1 MALNREQR
9 RALMRQELE
18 GEDTIVTN
26 TDPDPTP
33 VAAPIAAPQAV
44 TLTFEQ
50 LKELIALA
58 SQGGNAGIGDQIAT
72 AIQSNRQP
80 KPETYLTGGYHEQ
93 SHYHPAGVDAPKP
106 TLTYELFFGVWDATT
121 GRAQTAYPIDG
132 AQMRDDEIAAM
143 NTITPGTHVVTRND
157 GTKVQCRVV
166 PITNAMGET
175 FRLVLAF
182 DPLVFSKESKN
193 SLPPL
198 VALAQQLTGT
208 AVAA

>member
-18 GEDTIVTN
+18 GEDTIVAN

-33 VAAPIAAPQAV
+33 VAAPAAAQAV

-58 SQGGNAGIGDQIAT
+58 SQGSQAGIGDQIAT

-93 SHYHPAGVDAPKP
+93 SHYHPAGVDAPRPVLAKE
-106 TLTYELFFGVWDATT
+106 TFFAVWDATS
-121 GRAQTAYPIDG
+121 GRAQTAYPLDA
-132 AQMRDDEIAAM
+132 AQMRDDEIEAM
-143 NTITPGTHVVTRND
+143 NAITPGTHIVTRND
-157 GTKVQCRVV
+157 GTKVQCRVIPV
-166 PITNAMGET
+166 ANAMGET
-175 FRLVLAF
+175 FRTLIAF

-198 VALAQQLTGT
+198 VTLAQQLTGT